1 MTVLLYGDTVRNPAL
16 RHEVPLAIVDPFL
29 FVERDGRPLVL
40 TSSLEA
46 SRIAAVLPG
55 AEVLVF
61 DQLGFFELL
70 EEGTIGLD
78 MHEAPW
84 LGSAPTKRSLPATSS
99 RSSRASRAWS
109 ASAGCG
115 SRISC

>member
-29 FVERDGRPLVL
+29 FVDAG
-40 TSSLEA
+40 
-46 SRIAAVLPG
+46 RIAAVPPE

-70 EEGTIGLD
+70 DDAHALRLRPLT
-78 MHEAPW
+78 
-84 LGSAPTKRSLPATSS
+84 
-99 RSSRASRAWS
+99 
-109 ASAGCG
+109 
-115 SRISC
+115 